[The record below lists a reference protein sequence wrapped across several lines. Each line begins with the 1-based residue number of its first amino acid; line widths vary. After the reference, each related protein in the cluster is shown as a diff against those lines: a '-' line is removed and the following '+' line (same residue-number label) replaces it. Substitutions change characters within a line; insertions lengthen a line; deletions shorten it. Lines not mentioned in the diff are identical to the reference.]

1 MKRSG
6 VVATAIL
13 ALAVRTAGA
22 NEAPEIEHQPSTCTV
37 AGQAISL
44 CASIS
49 DDNQV
54 ARARVYFRRPGEKFY
69 MYAEMSFAGLGYCA
83 TLPAPLEGKIEKV
96 EYYIQAI
103 DNEYETRRTSTYS
116 FDVKA
121 EGQCDFPP
129 IEKDAA
135 RKSAIKVFATSIEQ
149 GIKLPK
155 GFDPAGVTFSPV
167 TTGKK

>member
-1 MKRSG
+1 MKRTSVVG
-6 VVATAIL
+6 VGLIL
-13 ALAVRTAGA
+13 AAQVASA
-22 NEAPEIEHQPSTCTV
+22 NEPPEIDHQPSVCTV

-54 ARARVYFRRPGEKFY
+54 ARARIYFRRPGEKFY
-69 MYAEMSFAGLGYCA
+69 IYVEMSFAGLGYCG
-83 TLPAPLEGKIEKV
+83 TLPAPLAGKIEKV
-96 EYYIQAI
+96 EYYLQAI
-103 DNEYETRRTSTYS
+103 DNEYESRRTSTYS
-116 FDVKA
+116 LDVKP

-129 IEKDAA
+129 VEKDAA
-135 RKSAIKVFATSIEQ
+135 RRSAIKVYATNLEQ

-155 GFDPAGVTFSPV
+155 GFDPTGVTFSPV

>member
-1 MKRSG
+1 MSRASIVG
-6 VVATAIL
+6 TALL
-13 ALAVRTAGA
+13 ALVAAGVQA
-22 NEAPEIEHQPSTCTV
+22 NDAPEIEHQPSTCTV
-37 AGQAISL
+37 GGEPISI

-69 MYAEMSFAGLGYCA
+69 NYVEMSFAGLNYCS
-83 TLPAPLEGKIEKV
+83 TLPAPLAGKIEKI
-96 EYYIQAI
+96 EYYLQAI

-116 FDVKA
+116 LDVKT
-121 EGQCDFPP
+121 ESGCDFPP

-135 RKSAIKVFATSIEQ
+135 RRSAIKVYATSLEQ
-149 GIKLPK
+149 GIKVPK
-155 GFDPAGVTFSPV
+155 GFDPTGVTFSPV

>member
-1 MKRSG
+1 MRKT
-6 VVATAIL
+6 TAVGTAFL
-13 ALAVRTAGA
+13 ALAAAGA
-22 NEAPEIEHQPSTCTV
+22 VANDAPEIDHQPSTCTV
-37 AGQAISL
+37 GGQAISV

-54 ARARVYFRRPGEKFY
+54 ARARIYFRRPGEKFY
-69 MYAEMSFAGLGYCA
+69 SYVEMSFSGLSYCG
-83 TLPAPLEGKIEKV
+83 TLPAPLAGKLEKV

-116 FDVKA
+116 LDVKG
-121 EGQCDFPP
+121 EGGCDFPP
-129 IEKDAA
+129 IEKDPA
-135 RKSAIKVFATSIEQ
+135 RKSAIKVYATSLEQ

-155 GFDPAGVTFSPV
+155 GFDATGVTFSPV